1 MIGDDVCVYIYT
13 YTNQL
18 TANILQFAGSH
29 VSKIR
34 KKKLG
39 KPVQRETRKTTLF
52 CLMGGKMDSSNVIGN
67 HRSVHGTVL
76 FQLKI
81 VTLNET
87 EEMVALGIGVL

>member
-1 MIGDDVCVYIYT
+1 
-13 YTNQL
+13 
-18 TANILQFAGSH
+18 
-29 VSKIR
+29 
-34 KKKLG
+34 
-39 KPVQRETRKTTLF
+39 
-52 CLMGGKMDSSNVIGN
+52 MGGKMDSSNVIGN